1 MILFAPLWLGFGL
14 MTGNPMLLA
23 SWLLQP
29 KSRSGRQQ
37 WQDQRSGRAEAVRLQ
52 QPAGRQSGRTI
63 GQLMLLLFTVPLWL
77 GLIVLV
83 LQSAP
88 DQTLSANSGTGKRPN
103 CRRHSRSRFGSSQ
116 PERYAELLSEG

>member
-37 WQDQRSGRAEAVRLQ
+37 WQDQRK
-52 QPAGRQSGRTI
+52 AGEQKPSD
-63 GQLMLLLFTVPLWL
+63 F
-77 GLIVLV
+77 
-83 LQSAP
+83 S
-88 DQTLSANSGTGKRPN
+88 NRPED
-103 CRRHSRSRFGSSQ
+103 SPGAQ
-116 PERYAELLSEG
+116 